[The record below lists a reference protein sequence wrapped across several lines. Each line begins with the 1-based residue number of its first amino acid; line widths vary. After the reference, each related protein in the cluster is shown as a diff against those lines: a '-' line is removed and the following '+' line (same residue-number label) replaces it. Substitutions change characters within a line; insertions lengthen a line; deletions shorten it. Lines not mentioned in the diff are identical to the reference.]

1 MDLEQLGKRDR
12 LLQGLL
18 QQSQQWRRLDREVK
32 QILPPNLRPH
42 FQTAC
47 VEQGRLVLLAS
58 NNMASSRL
66 KMIMPSLL
74 PQLQS
79 IRSDIREVSIR
90 MVPKTPEAERVN
102 RLSLSDRAVV
112 GFEQTAA
119 QLEERHPDLAR
130 ALARLAKKH
139 KRG

>member
-32 QILPPNLRPH
+32 QILPPNLRPY